1 MLKSPFDIAVVFAIM
16 ALVVVTIGFGIESV
30 EDQGAN
36 VNNKSSFFSNV
47 EANVYSS
54 TGLKGTSD
62 EASDVIDPSD
72 NPVTVEAT
80 EEGIITQGLQSL
92 RSVGSTYNSIKSSMS
107 EGTAILG
114 VDPIYYTVVTFTLV
128 IILFVIIYTWARG
141 R

>member
-1 MLKSPFDIAVVFAIM
+1 MLKSPFDIAVVFAIF
-16 ALVVVTIGFGIESV
+16 ALVVVTVGFGIESIG
-30 EDQGAN
+30 DSGAVTQN
-36 VNNKSSFFSNV
+36 TTFFSNV
-47 EANVYSS
+47 ESDVYAS

-72 NPVTVEAT
+72 EPVTVEAT

-114 VDPIYYTVVTFTLV
+114 IDPIYYTVITFTLI

>member
-1 MLKSPFDIAVVFAIM
+1 VLKSPFDIAVVFAIF
-16 ALVVVTIGFGIESV
+16 ALVVVTVGFGIESIG
-30 EDQGAN
+30 DSGAVTQN
-36 VNNKSSFFSNV
+36 TTFFSNV
-47 EANVYSS
+47 ESDVYAS

-72 NPVTVEAT
+72 EPVTVEAT

-114 VDPIYYTVVTFTLV
+114 IDPIYYTVITFTLI

>member
-1 MLKSPFDIAVVFAIM
+1 VLKSPFDIAVVFAIF
-16 ALVVVTIGFGIESV
+16 ALVGVTVGVGIESIG
-30 EDQGAN
+30 DSGAVTQN
-36 VNNKSSFFSNV
+36 TTFFSNV
-47 EANVYSS
+47 ESDVYAS

-72 NPVTVEAT
+72 EPVTVEAT

-114 VDPIYYTVVTFTLV
+114 IDPIYYTVITFTLI